1 MKKIN
6 ITLLWLFTIGW
17 LIGITIHSAWSADS
31 FHQQVVEIVQRSIGN
46 QQTTIIGRKGWFFFL
61 PELQHLVAG
70 PFWGENAKKVSNIS
84 NPDYA
89 DPLPAIL
96 DFKAQLDSVN
106 IDLLLVPVPAKA
118 AIYPEMLVTG
128 TDMPI
133 KRTELIS
140 LFSQHRQFYR
150 LLRQKGVQVLDLTE
164 VFLDHRSKYQ
174 VYCRQDTHW
183 SSHACLLA
191 AKEIGRTIGNPDWR
205 KRAVNQ
211 TPYRLST
218 VQVEIVGDLGV
229 SLSPA
234 SDKEVL
240 TITVVSQDNGTTIKP
255 WRKSPVLL
263 LGDSHNLVFHA
274 GGDMYVQGAG
284 LADHLAHQLGFPVD
298 LVAVR
303 GSGATP
309 ARLSLFRRRDNLA
322 GKRLVIWCFTVRE
335 FTEGQGWRKVPVIRP
350 GR

>member
-1 MKKIN
+1 MRRLKKPDSCWRPLKLVSRFAIE
-6 ITLLWLFTIGW
+6 TL
-17 LIGITIHSAWSADS
+17 
-31 FHQQVVEIVQRSIGN
+31 
-46 QQTTIIGRKGWFFFL
+46 K
-61 PELQHLVAG
+61 
-70 PFWGENAKKVSNIS
+70 
-84 NPDYA
+84 
-89 DPLPAIL
+89 
-96 DFKAQLDSVN
+96 
-106 IDLLLVPVPAKA
+106 
-118 AIYPEMLVTG
+118 
-128 TDMPI
+128 
-133 KRTELIS
+133 
-140 LFSQHRQFYR
+140 FSQHRQFYR

-335 FTEGQGWRKVPVIRP
+335 FTEGPGWRKIPVIRS

>member
-17 LIGITIHSAWSADS
+17 LMGITIHSAWSVDS

-128 TDMPI
+128 TDIPI

-255 WRKSPVLL
+255 CRKSPVLL

>member
-17 LIGITIHSAWSADS
+17 LMGITIHSAWSADL

-128 TDMPI
+128 TDIPI

-255 WRKSPVLL
+255 CRKSPVLL

-274 GGDMYVQGAG
+274 GGDMHVQGAG
-284 LADHLAHQLGFPVD
+284 LADHLAHQLGFPID

>member
-128 TDMPI
+128 TDIPI

-234 SDKEVL
+234 SEKEVL

-255 WRKSPVLL
+255 CRKSPVLL

>member
-17 LIGITIHSAWSADS
+17 LMGITIHSAWSADS

-128 TDMPI
+128 TDIPI

-191 AKEIGRTIGNPDWR
+191 AKEIGRIIGNPDWR

-234 SDKEVL
+234 SEKEVL

>member
-17 LIGITIHSAWSADS
+17 LMGITIHSAWSADS

-128 TDMPI
+128 TDIPI

-255 WRKSPVLL
+255 CRKSPVLL

-284 LADHLAHQLGFPVD
+284 LADHLAHRLGFPVD